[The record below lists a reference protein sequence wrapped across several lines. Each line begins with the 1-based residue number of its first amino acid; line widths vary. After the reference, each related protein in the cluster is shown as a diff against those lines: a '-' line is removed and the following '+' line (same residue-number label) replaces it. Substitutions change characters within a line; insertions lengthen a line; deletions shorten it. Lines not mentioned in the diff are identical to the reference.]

1 MIEAPKRP
9 RQNPPAKRTSR
20 RPNNPQLITTMGFS
34 RLPRHLRRP
43 PRVLVFCPPPSSS
56 SSTRITSGHRLFSS
70 EPSAAPSPQQP
81 PPTAPKQTPPLR
93 LIRDAADYHAANCI
107 NRNYPGLSANPARI
121 VALHSELTALE
132 NSARSAR
139 EEKNAVLS
147 SIKSY
152 AQTHHTPPPADL
164 HASAKHLKAHIAAL
178 TASESRLT
186 EELRSLA
193 LALPNRTHTETP
205 VGAEPRLLGYLNEGL
220 ATTTDWTSKRSH
232 TDIGA
237 ELGLLDFTSA
247 STVSGWGWYYLLDDL
262 VLLEH
267 ALVSYALTTARA
279 SGWRLVAPPSIVYS
293 HIASA
298 AGFRP
303 RDASGEQQVYALETP
318 DGRIPHSLAGTA
330 EIPLAGLG
338 AGRVFEPAELP
349 LRVVGA
355 GRAYRAEAGAR
366 GVESKGLYRVHEF
379 TKVELFA
386 WTPADSGNDDD
397 GGGGG
402 QGGDVVPALD
412 SAAERV
418 FAEMLEFQKRLVS
431 SLGLYARVLEMP
443 TQDLGASACRKID
456 IEVYMPS
463 RLGKDPWGEVSSLS
477 NCTDYQAR
485 RLDTRVKD
493 ASGGR
498 RFVWTLNGTAVAVP
512 RILIALLEYGY
523 EEGVGVR
530 VPEVLRPFMGGMDV
544 IRRR

>member
-1 MIEAPKRP
+1 MI
-9 RQNPPAKRTSR
+9 
-20 RPNNPQLITTMGFS
+20 S
-34 RLPRHLRRP
+34 RLPRQLRKL
-43 PRVLVFCPPPSSS
+43 PRVFCPPPSSI
-56 SSTRITSGHRLFSS
+56 RISGHRLFSS
-70 EPSAAPSPQQP
+70 GTSTTPADAASSQP

-93 LIRDAADYHAANCI
+93 LIRDAADYHTANCI
-107 NRNYPGLSANPARI
+107 NRNYPSLSANPARI

-139 EEKNAVLS
+139 EEKNA
-147 SIKSY
+147 
-152 AQTHHTPPPADL
+152 D
-164 HASAKHLKAHIAAL
+164 HIATL
-178 TASESRLT
+178 TESESRLQ

-193 LALPNRTHTETP
+193 LALPNRTHAETP
-205 VGAEPRLLGYLNEGL
+205 VGAEPRLLGYINEGL
-220 ATTTDWTSKRSH
+220 ANTTDWAAKKSH

-237 ELGLLDFTSA
+237 ELGLLDFASA

-262 VLLEH
+262 VLLEQ
-267 ALVSYALTTARA
+267 ALINYALTTARA
-279 SGWRLVAPPSIVYS
+279 SGWRLVSPPSIVYS

-303 RDASGEQQVYALETP
+303 RDANGEQQVYALETA
-318 DGRIPHSLAGTA
+318 DGKIPHSLAGTA

-338 AGRVFEPAELP
+338 AGRVFEAAELP
-349 LRVVGA
+349 LKVVGA

-386 WTPADSGNDDD
+386 WAPADDAAVND
-397 GGGGG
+397 
-402 QGGDVVPALD
+402 QGGNVVPAPD

-418 FAEMLEFQKRLVS
+418 FKEMLVFQKNLIS

-493 ASGGR
+493 SSGGR
-498 RFVWTLNGTAVAVP
+498 GFVWTLNGTAVAVP
-512 RILIALLEYGY
+512 RMLIALLEYGY

-530 VPEVLRPFMGGMDV
+530 VPEVLRPFMGGVDV

>member
-1 MIEAPKRP
+1 MI
-9 RQNPPAKRTSR
+9 
-20 RPNNPQLITTMGFS
+20 S
-34 RLPRHLRRP
+34 RLPRQLRKP
-43 PRVLVFCPPPSSS
+43 PRVFYPSSS
-56 SSTRITSGHRLFSS
+56 SIRITSGHRLFSS
-70 EPSAAPSPQQP
+70 ETSTTPTPADAASSQP

-93 LIRDAADYHAANCI
+93 LIRDAADYHTANCI
-107 NRNYPGLSANPARI
+107 NRNYPSLSANPARI

-139 EEKNAVLS
+139 EEKNAILS

-152 AQTHHTPPPADL
+152 AQKHHAPPPADL
-164 HASAKHLKAHIAAL
+164 HASAKHLKDHIATL
-178 TASESRLT
+178 TESESRLQ

-193 LALPNRTHTETP
+193 LALPNRTHVETP
-205 VGAEPRLLGYLNEGL
+205 VGTEPRLLSYINEGL
-220 ATTTDWTSKRSH
+220 ANTTDWAAKKSH

-237 ELGLLDFTSA
+237 ELGLLDFASA

-262 VLLEH
+262 VLLEQ
-267 ALVSYALTTARA
+267 ALINYTLTTARA
-279 SGWRLVAPPSIVYS
+279 SGWRLVSPPSIVYS

-303 RDASGEQQVYALETP
+303 RDANGEQQVYALETA
-318 DGRIPHSLAGTA
+318 DGKIPHSLAGTA

-338 AGRVFEPAELP
+338 AGRVFEAAELP
-349 LRVVGA
+349 LKVVGA

-386 WTPADSGNDDD
+386 WTPADDAAVND
-397 GGGGG
+397 
-402 QGGDVVPALD
+402 QGGNVVPAPG

-418 FAEMLEFQKRLVS
+418 FTEMLEFQKNLIS

-493 ASGGR
+493 SSGGR
-498 RFVWTLNGTAVAVP
+498 GFVWTLNGTAVAVP
-512 RILIALLEYGY
+512 RMLIALLEYGY

-530 VPEVLRPFMGGMDV
+530 VPEVLRPFMGGVDV